1 MVKVIEAVYENGV
14 FKPLEKVNLKDGEK
28 VKIRVSNVVKRT
40 RGILDR
46 NIIEEVIDEIEGE
59 GIL

>member
-1 MVKVIEAVYENGV
+1 MGKVIEAVYEKGV